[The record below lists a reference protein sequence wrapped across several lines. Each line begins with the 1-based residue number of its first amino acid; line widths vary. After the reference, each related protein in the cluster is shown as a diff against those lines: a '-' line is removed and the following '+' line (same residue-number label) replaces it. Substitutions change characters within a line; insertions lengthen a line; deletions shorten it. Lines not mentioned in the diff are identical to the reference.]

1 MNSFL
6 ISLLLTIALKQSQVN
21 SIVLNRKQ
29 LEEWFPTTFNTTQT
43 FDFDSLN
50 ITSIDIDTFVSLSHL
65 TSIDL
70 SLNSLVEI
78 DEQTFVSQTN
88 LVYLD
93 MSYNLLMNL
102 SSKLLFKFKWEQ
114 LETNRVQ
121 CIYESCQTQ
130 ILRFVS

>member
-70 SLNSLVEI
+70 SLNSLVKI

-93 MSYNLLMNL
+93 MSYNLLTNL
-102 SSKLLFKFKWEQ
+102 SSELFANMTILKQ
-114 LETNRVQ
+114 LFLMSNTCSSNE
-121 CIYESCQTQ
+121 
-130 ILRFVS
+130 